1 MSVSIP
7 VGQHERWQKQ
17 FEEAQNELR
26 ELREW
31 KKGVLE
37 NPESMVGLLSH
48 KVVEAERRGDSL
60 AHMRKA
66 LYLKMERKLRVAKE
80 AHDAQEEVFRA
91 KLLKKDTQIDQMTAY
106 KLSLETHNAELVA
119 NICDLQDV
127 IKDHEDAT
135 RVDAERMM
143 GYSDTIARL
152 RTRVRDLMELVT
164 RREAAAE
171 NHFAELSKWQGVVV
185 RLNWLIKEMEKVG
198 AIRLPDHEWATEM
211 RHSIEYPDDDGIHNG
226 ASIISSLPYS
236 VRAAN
241 LPTDEDSHMEILT
254 DEEEEDDIYAVLSVE
269 ASRHAERER
278 IAAIIIQKMWR
289 GHCGRGLHI
298 RLRRVAAIIIQKMW
312 RGHCARGLHIRLR
325 SIPTQ
330 EPPSSARFAT
340 EAKYYT
346 QMYGCP
352 YPPHVKRAIYIQKM
366 WRGWI
371 GRRDANRE
379 WWIEQT
385 PTIGELCTMHSC
397 AITIQKMW
405 RGYRGRKVAYYN
417 FILLQH
423 YKDVCDLNARIAATI
438 TIQKM
443 YRGYLGRILPL
454 KQSIRIDELYA
465 MSERN
470 AAATYIQRV
479 WRGFSSRGIVAL
491 KDPDMFYESYH
502 LYSWTDAVYSP
513 VDSKSIVRFINTGED
528 EYKWEKID
536 GCGTPYDDDDGIV
549 EAHTFTPTCVTKTQL
564 MSGVGHCTGE
574 PFIVSDGIVVKAT
587 HCVKL
592 TNITTG
598 RYRYIRIPYT
608 THGSFD
614 DNGHRVCYY
623 DVATGISRPYS
634 EEFLQM
640 LKMWNDYWEFPIL
653 TGGYRD
659 IPFFAQ
665 RGRWTADE

>member
-31 KKGVLE
+31 KKGVHE
-37 NPESMVGLLSH
+37 NPESMVSKLDA
-48 KVVEAERRGDSL
+48 AERRANAL

-66 LYLKMERKLRVAKE
+66 LRLQMERKLRVAKE
-80 AHDAQEEVFRA
+80 AHDAQVEVFRA
-91 KLLKKDTQIDQMTAY
+91 KLLKKDAQIDQMTGY
-106 KLSLETHNAELVA
+106 KVALETHNAELVA

-127 IKDHEDAT
+127 ITEHEDAT
-135 RVDAERMM
+135 HVDAERRMAD
-143 GYSDTIARL
+143 SDTITRL
-152 RTRVRDLMELVT
+152 RSRVRELMDSSERRLSMDAVT
-164 RREAAAE
+164 TLKQ
-171 NHFAELSKWQGVVV
+171 NHFTELSKWQGVVI

-254 DEEEEDDIYAVLSVE
+254 DEEEEDDLYAVLSAE

-278 IAAIIIQKMWR
+278 IATIIIQKMWR

-298 RLRRVAAIIIQKMW
+298 RLRRVAAII
-312 RGHCARGLHIRLR
+312 
-325 SIPTQ
+325 
-330 EPPSSARFAT
+330 
-340 EAKYYT
+340 
-346 QMYGCP
+346 
-352 YPPHVKRAIYIQKM
+352 IQKM

-443 YRGYLGRILPL
+443 WRGYLGRILPIY
-454 KQSIRIDELYA
+454 QSIRIDEFY
-465 MSERN
+465 ERN
-470 AAATYIQRV
+470 GAATYIQRV

-502 LYSWTDAVYSP
+502 LYSWNPPAGSSP
-513 VDSKSIVRFINTGED
+513 EDYKSIVRFINTGED

-536 GCGTPYDDDDGIV
+536 CFGTPYDEDEDDGIV

-587 HCVKL
+587 NCVKL
-592 TNITTG
+592 TNLTTG
-598 RYRYIRIPYT
+598 RYQYIRIPYT

-665 RGRWTADE
+665 KGRWTADE